1 MTPEKKIKHTIPQ
14 EPENPFRVPEGYFN
28 NLRENVMDKIRAE
41 ETPEIISHKKE
52 KIHLRPYLSL
62 AATISG
68 LALIIYILLQVI
80 VGNRMEE
87 NSLYDMAILERTGIT
102 NDEAMVLEAYAYEE
116 ESTYSDWDKQAMVY
130 LSSNEVD
137 LMLLLESNE

>member
-1 MTPEKKIKHTIPQ
+1 MKQDKDIKHTIPQ
-14 EPENPFRVPEGYFN
+14 EPGNPFRVPDGYFN
-28 NLRENVMDKIRAE
+28 NLRENVMDRIRAE

-68 LALIIYILLQVI
+68 LALIIYILLQSI
-80 VGNRMEE
+80 VGSRVEE
-87 NSLYDMAILERTGIT
+87 NGLYDLAILEKTGIT
-102 NDEAMVLEAYAYEE
+102 NDEAMLMEAYAYEE
-116 ESTYSDWDKQAMVY
+116 ESAFSDWDEQAMVY

>member
-1 MTPEKKIKHTIPQ
+1 MKSDKEIKHTIPQ
-14 EPENPFRVPEGYFN
+14 EPENPFRVPDGYFDS
-28 NLRENVMDKIRAE
+28 LRENVMDKIRAA
-41 ETPEIISHKKE
+41 ETPETGSAGKQ

-68 LALIIYILLQVI
+68 LALIIYILLQAI

-87 NSLYDMAILERTGIT
+87 NGLYDLAILEKTGIT
-102 NDEAMVLEAYAYEE
+102 NDEAILMEAYAYEE
-116 ESTYSDWDKQAMVY
+116 ENTYDDWDEQAMVY